1 MHLAPVIDAA
11 PQLHQLTATQKGR
24 KEFALLFNLNMA
36 CLTARTA
43 DVNADYKVRER
54 LKAIEHY
61 LYYNQPS
68 LLFERRFIHHH
79 GEIGNGFALH
89 FGINRIGIIYRIS
102 DKPNNVVT
110 LNGGSYA
117 TANQ

>member
-11 PQLHQLTATQKGR
+11 PQLHELTATQKGR

-43 DVNADYKVRER
+43 DVNADHKVRER

-61 LYYNQPS
+61 LFYNQPS
-68 LLFERRFIHHH
+68 LLFERRYMQHH
-79 GEIGNGFALH
+79 GEIGHDLALH
-89 FGINRIGIIYRIS
+89 FGINGVGIIYRVS
-102 DKPNNVVT
+102 QQPNNVIEF
-110 LNGGSYA
+110 NGGRHA
-117 TANQ
+117 AIQ